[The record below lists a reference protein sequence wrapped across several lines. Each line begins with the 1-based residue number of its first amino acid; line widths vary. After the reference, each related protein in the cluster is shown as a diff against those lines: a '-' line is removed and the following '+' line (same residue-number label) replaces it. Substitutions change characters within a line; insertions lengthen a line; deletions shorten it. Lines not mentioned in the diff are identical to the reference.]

1 MPASCNSCIEI
12 LQVPFPLQKG
22 MLLLGFKEAADPV
35 AMTCLLQ
42 DIDEDRTGTI
52 TEGESL
58 LRTHLSCLVTD
69 NLCAFCRG
77 VHGLLRHSKQKT
89 HC

>member
-1 MPASCNSCIEI
+1 
-12 LQVPFPLQKG
+12 

-52 TEGESL
+52 TEGGFQATGSTGTRMRYDSSL
-58 LRTHLSCLVTD
+58 LSLQESSWRFLQLKIEEV
-69 NLCAFCRG
+69 
-77 VHGLLRHSKQKT
+77 LLNV
-89 HC
+89 